1 MKMSKKYFGF
11 AGAIWIA
18 GMLWAPAVRA
28 QIVAPHFGS
37 RAGMMRGGGGMMLP
51 MLLRSANLTADQKP
65 QVRQF
70 MANHRAAFRDLFN
83 QLRAVQQDMSTKLF
97 STGAVQEA
105 DLMADNQQI
114 AALRSQLAQEGLK
127 VVLEIRNILTTDQL
141 TSVAQRYQQLQS
153 VREQMRNMWGTQQPT
168 Q

>member
-1 MKMSKKYFGF
+1 
-11 AGAIWIA
+11 
-18 GMLWAPAVRA
+18 
-28 QIVAPHFGS
+28 
-37 RAGMMRGGGGMMLP
+37 MLP
-51 MLLRSANLTADQKP
+51 MLLRSANLTADQKT
-65 QVRQF
+65 QVRQI

-105 DLMADNQQI
+105 DLTADNQQI

>member
-28 QIVAPHFGS
+28 QVVAPHFGS

-51 MLLRSANLTADQKP
+51 MLLRSANLTADQKT
-65 QVRQF
+65 QARQI

-83 QLRAVQQDMSTKLF
+83 QLRAVQQDRSPKLF
-97 STGAVQEA
+97 STGPVHEP
-105 DLMADNQQI
+105 DWTADNQQI
-114 AALRSQLAQEGLK
+114 ATFPIRSA
-127 VVLEIRNILTTDQL
+127 
-141 TSVAQRYQQLQS
+141 
-153 VREQMRNMWGTQQPT
+153 
-168 Q
+168 